1 MKARR
6 ALISILAA
14 LLFSLSAVAQ
24 ERVRVGVDASA
35 DFFLRPDKFP
45 LVSGGL
51 GIRARY
57 GRPDQLV
64 NAIAGLRYIYGPSL
78 SGFQVPLLLNL
89 NLLRAEAFSIYVGGG
104 FEFDFIGRYWGC
116 MKLQTGVAA
125 GPHMDIR
132 VFYKPYQGDLG
143 AGFTYYF

>member
-14 LLFSLSAVAQ
+14 LLFSLSAMGQ
-24 ERVRVGVDASA
+24 EGARIGVDASA
-35 DFFLRPDKFP
+35 DCFLGPNGMP
-45 LVSGGL
+45 PVSV
-51 GIRARY
+51 GIGVRARY

-64 NAIAGLRYIYGPSL
+64 NAVAGLRYIYGTRL
-78 SGFQVPLLLNL
+78 SGIQVPILLNF
-89 NLLRAEAFSIYVGGG
+89 NLIRAEAVSFYIGGG
-104 FEFDFIGRYWGC
+104 YEFDFFGRYWGC

-143 AGFTYYF
+143 VGFTYYF

>member
-1 MKARR
+1 MKVRT
-6 ALISILAA
+6 ALLSVLAA
-14 LLFSLSAVAQ
+14 LLFSIPAMGQ
-24 ERVRVGVDASA
+24 EGARVGVDASA
-35 DFFLRPDKFP
+35 DCFLGPGGLP
-45 LVSGGL
+45 PVSGGL

-64 NAIAGLRYIYGPSL
+64 NAVAGLRYIYGTRL

-89 NLLRAEAFSIYVGGG
+89 NLLRAEAFSLYVGGG

-143 AGFTYYF
+143 VGFTYYF

>member
-1 MKARR
+1 MKFRR
-6 ALISILAA
+6 ALTAALAA
-14 LLFSLSAVAQ
+14 VLFSLSAMGQ
-24 ERVRVGVDASA
+24 EGARIGVDASA
-35 DFFLRPDKFP
+35 DCFLGPNGMP
-45 LVSGGL
+45 PVSV
-51 GIRARY
+51 GIGVRARY

-64 NAIAGLRYIYGPSL
+64 NAVAGLRYIYGTRL
-78 SGFQVPLLLNL
+78 SGIQVPILLNF
-89 NLLRAEAFSIYVGGG
+89 NLIRAEAVSFYIGGG

-143 AGFTYYF
+143 VGFTYYF

>member
-1 MKARR
+1 MKFRR
-6 ALISILAA
+6 ALTAALAA
-14 LLFSLSAVAQ
+14 VLFSLSAMGQ
-24 ERVRVGVDASA
+24 EGARIGVDASA
-35 DFFLRPDKFP
+35 DCFLGPNGMP
-45 LVSGGL
+45 PVSV
-51 GIRARY
+51 GIGVRARY

-64 NAIAGLRYIYGPSL
+64 NAVAGLRYIYGTRL

-89 NLLRAEAFSIYVGGG
+89 NLLRAEAFSLYVGGG

-143 AGFTYYF
+143 VGFTYYF